1 MLFLRVPKLHRSRA
15 FRAKDPAFGLNAV
28 WIDEKSK
35 EEAHLA
41 GYTVVDVPSVITTH
55 LTEVI
60 KNFSSELLG
69 KQDVQKL
76 LDNLIKTHPKVVEDL
91 IPALL
96 SLSAVQKVLQNLL
109 RERISIR
116 DLQTILETL
125 SDYASVT
132 KDTEVLT
139 EYVRQGLAR
148 SITKQLQGADGALS
162 VIVVDPKVERQI
174 IEAVQSTPQGSHL
187 ALDPGVSEKIAENLK
202 RNFEDGVRKGYQP
215 VVLCSPSIRRFL
227 KKVAERVSGSI
238 MVLSHNEVAP
248 NTRVLS
254 IGTLKIE

>member
-1 MLFLRVPKLHRSRA
+1 
-15 FRAKDPAFGLNAV
+15 
-28 WIDEKSK
+28 
-35 EEAHLA
+35 
-41 GYTVVDVPSVITTH
+41 
-55 LTEVI
+55 
-60 KNFSSELLG
+60 
-69 KQDVQKL
+69 
-76 LDNLIKTHPKVVEDL
+76 VVEDL

-125 SDYASVT
+125 SDYAAVT

-148 SITKQLQGADGALS
+148 SITKQLQGADGSLS

-187 ALDPGVSEKIAENLK
+187 ALDPAVSEKMAENLK
-202 RNFEDGVRKGYQP
+202 
-215 VVLCSPSIRRFL
+215 
-227 KKVAERVSGSI
+227 
-238 MVLSHNEVAP
+238 
-248 NTRVLS
+248 
-254 IGTLKIE
+254 